1 MKIAKIIIIGFGNV
15 GRAFA
20 RTIALKKKFVESR
33 YGVSLSVVGVAD
45 SKGMALKS
53 DGFSEYELL
62 KLCEVPRSGVN
73 LFSPYAYNYVDL
85 KYMYDMVQPDIH
97 VELTPANYVTGEP
110 GLTNIMFALTR
121 GAHVVTANKAPIV
134 LKYKELLEIAKKR
147 SLQLRF
153 RSTVMGGTPLI
164 DTIMSLRSEEIE
176 KIEGILNA
184 TTNFIL
190 TEMHDKLID
199 FEEALKK
206 AQIMGLAE
214 ADPSLDID
222 GIDAAAKLVILS
234 HVIGCSISL
243 DEVKRESLSKIKLR
257 DVVEAIK
264 EGFVIKYLAYFDVR
278 RRETYVRIVK
288 IPKTDVFAQV
298 NGSLNAVRIKT
309 DVGEILFVG
318 KGGGGLET
326 AHSVLDDVI
335 AIAIGSEGG
344 MR

>member
-1 MKIAKIIIIGFGNV
+1 
-15 GRAFA
+15 
-20 RTIALKKKFVESR
+20 
-33 YGVSLSVVGVAD
+33 
-45 SKGMALKS
+45 
-53 DGFSEYELL
+53 
-62 KLCEVPRSGVN
+62 
-73 LFSPYAYNYVDL
+73 
-85 KYMYDMVQPDIH
+85 
-97 VELTPANYVTGEP
+97 
-110 GLTNIMFALTR
+110 
-121 GAHVVTANKAPIV
+121 
-134 LKYKELLEIAKKR
+134 KELLEIAKKR